1 MPLPRPARVLKKRLR
16 PLGRIFKHLGRLAE
30 ARRTAAR
37 LGALPP
43 PYEAWLAVNR
53 PTARADQDL
62 RTVLEASRPQLPRF
76 SVIMPVYRP
85 PLPLLQE
92 AVASVLAQ
100 ELKDWELCIADDGG
114 HDREIEVWLSHLAE
128 TEPRVRLIH
137 LDTNRGIAE
146 ATNAAASL
154 ATGEVLVFLDQDDVM
169 HPHCLAEL
177 GLYYATHPDSDLV
190 YTDHDKLDVDGRRR
204 EPCFKPGWSP
214 TTLLSHMYLGHA
226 VSLRRELFNSLGGVR
241 IGFEG
246 AQDYDLILRAAERAR
261 HIGHVPRILYHWRVL
276 EGSTAMSGDAKP
288 ESFKAGQRAVAEA
301 IHRRGVTADVIRPG
315 WAEARHLGLFAL
327 RFQDDGPS
335 VDVLLPRIGG
345 RAQAITALRA
355 MAATTY
361 RAARFLVADDENIP
375 DLATLCKQALGQRVT
390 LVRVAASDSIPVRLN
405 SLAAASQSTLL
416 VLANGSVTPLEPRWL
431 TQMAG
436 HHSLG
441 AACVGGQQ
449 REGEQTIESGLMLD
463 GDRDAPQP
471 AFRGLA
477 KGRPGYNYLAQVA
490 RDCTAPSSRLLLVS
504 RDNFRKAGGLNDE
517 AGKVDRCL
525 IDLSLQLAEP
535 GVVTPDAPFSCGT
548 RLTPQVRRGTALP
561 LDPFHNQNLARSGAL
576 FTIRPMAR
584 ATLTAAPIRTVFV
597 THNLREEGAPRT
609 LTDLAIGLHL
619 RGATDSIVVS
629 FEGGPRVDA
638 CQAANLQTVILP
650 SDTGMQMGTLT
661 TLLRDL
667 NAEVLVAS
675 SLQSWRALE
684 AAAETDT
691 PAILWQH
698 ESEPW
703 ETYFLALP
711 IEERMQA
718 YHRLRT
724 TYRTTYVAEATRQL
738 WSPVTGSNSIFI
750 PNALP
755 PEALAPKPSRSQTRA
770 SLNLPEDITVLLLPG
785 TVCRRKGQIDAIRA
799 FGQLPP
805 DLARRA
811 ILIVAGAQ
819 PEQDYLSALLAARA
833 RLRPEIASRIRL
845 TGAVPDMDAW
855 LAASDIVLCTSRL
868 ESAPRIILEAMVHRR
883 PIITTPVFGIPE
895 MLPIAGQALFYR
907 PGRTRALSGH
917 MLHLIC
923 DEANRL
929 ALVQATSEELN
940 RRLAFDDVLLEYE
953 TLIREAANSSTIPP
967 PGPVG
972 TWGIFRQP
980 MRM

>member
-16 PLGRIFKHLGRLAE
+16 PLGLLFKYLGRLAE

-37 LGALPP
+37 LSVPPP
-43 PYEAWLAVNR
+43 PYETWLAVNR

-62 RTVLEASRPQLPRF
+62 RTALEANRLQLPRF
-76 SVIMPVYRP
+76 SIIMPVYRP

-92 AVASVLAQ
+92 AVASILAQ

-114 HDREIEVWLSHLAE
+114 HDREIEMWLSRLAE
-128 TEPRVRLIH
+128 TEPRIQLIQ

-154 ATGEVLVFLDQDDVM
+154 ATGEVLVFLDQDDVL

-177 GLYYATHPDSDLV
+177 GLYYATHPDTDLA
-190 YTDHDKLDVDGRRR
+190 YTDHDKLDADGLRH

-214 TTLLSHMYLGHA
+214 NTLLSHMYLGHA

-241 IGFEG
+241 TGFEG

-261 HIGHVPRILYHWRVL
+261 HIGHIPRILYHWRVL
-276 EGSTAMSGDAKP
+276 KGSTAMSGDAKP
-288 ESFKAGQRAVAEA
+288 ESFNAGQRAVAEA
-301 IHRRGVTADVIRPG
+301 MHRRGVTADVIRPE
-315 WAEARHLGLFAL
+315 WAATRRLGLFSL
-327 RFQDDGPS
+327 RFQDEGPS
-335 VDVLLPRIGG
+335 VDVLLPRIGD
-345 RAQAITALRA
+345 RAQAITALGA
-355 MAATTY
+355 LAATTY

-375 DLATLCKQALGQRVT
+375 DLAALCKQALGQRVT
-390 LVRVAASDSIPVRLN
+390 LVRVAASDSIPIRLN

-431 TQMAG
+431 TQMVG

-441 AACVGGQQ
+441 AASVGGQQ
-449 REGEQTIESGLMLD
+449 REGEHIIESGLMLD
-463 GDRDAPQP
+463 GDGDSPQP
-471 AFRGLA
+471 AFQGLA
-477 KGRPGYNYLAQVA
+477 QGQPGYNYLALVA

-504 RDNFRKAGGLNDE
+504 RSDFRNAGGLNDE
-517 AGKVDRCL
+517 ACKIDRCL
-525 IDLSLQLAEP
+525 IDLSLKLAGP

-548 RLTPQVRRGTALP
+548 RLAPQVRRGTALP
-561 LDPFHNQNLARSGAL
+561 LDPFHNQNLARSGTL

-584 ATLTAAPIRTVFV
+584 PRLTAAPIRTVFV

-609 LTDLAIGLHL
+609 LTDLAIGLHV
-619 RGATDSIVVS
+619 RDATDSIVVS

-638 CQAANLQTVILP
+638 CQAASLQTVILP
-650 SDTGMQMGTLT
+650 SDTEMQMGTLT
-661 TLLRDL
+661 TLLRDF

-675 SLQSWRALE
+675 SLQSWSALE
-684 AAAETDT
+684 AAAKTGT

-711 IEERMQA
+711 LEERMQV

-738 WSPVTGSNSIFI
+738 WSPITGSNSVFI

-755 PEALAPKPSRSQTRA
+755 PEALASKPSRSQTRA
-770 SLNLPEDITVLLLPG
+770 SLNLPEDTTVILLPG

-799 FGQLPP
+799 FGQLPLE
-805 DLARRA
+805 LARRA
-811 ILIVAGAQ
+811 ILVVAGAQ
-819 PEQDYLSALLAARA
+819 PEQDYLNALLAARA
-833 RLRPEIASRIRL
+833 RLCPEIACRIRI

-868 ESAPRIILEAMVHRR
+868 ESAPRVILEAMVHRR

-907 PGRTRALSGH
+907 PGCARALSAH
-917 MLHLIC
+917 MLHLIY

-929 ALVQATSEELN
+929 ALVQAAGEEFN
-940 RRLAFDDVLLEYE
+940 RRLTFDDVLLEYE
-953 TLIREAANSSTIPP
+953 TLIREAANSSTVCL
-967 PGPVG
+967 PGSSG
-972 TWGIFRQP
+972 T
-980 MRM
+980 

>member
-1 MPLPRPARVLKKRLR
+1 MPLPRPARALKKRLR
-16 PLGRIFKHLGRLAE
+16 PLGLLFKYLGRLAE

-37 LGALPP
+37 LSVPPP
-43 PYEAWLAVNR
+43 PYETWLAVNR

-62 RTVLEASRPQLPRF
+62 RTALEANRLQLPRF
-76 SVIMPVYRP
+76 SIIMPVYRP

-92 AVASVLAQ
+92 AVASILAQ

-114 HDREIEVWLSHLAE
+114 HDREIEMWLSRLAE
-128 TEPRVRLIH
+128 TEPRIQLIQ

-154 ATGEVLVFLDQDDVM
+154 ATGEVLVFLDQDDVL

-177 GLYYATHPDSDLV
+177 GLYYATHPDTDLA
-190 YTDHDKLDVDGRRR
+190 YTDHDKLDADGLRH

-214 TTLLSHMYLGHA
+214 NTLLSHMYLGHA

-241 IGFEG
+241 TGFEG

-261 HIGHVPRILYHWRVL
+261 HIGHIPRILYHWRVL
-276 EGSTAMSGDAKP
+276 KGSTAMSGDAKP
-288 ESFKAGQRAVAEA
+288 ESFNAGQRAVAEA
-301 IHRRGVTADVIRPG
+301 MHRRGVTADVIRPE
-315 WAEARHLGLFAL
+315 WAATRRLGLFSL
-327 RFQDDGPS
+327 RFQDEGPS
-335 VDVLLPRIGG
+335 VDVLLPRIGD
-345 RAQAITALRA
+345 RAQAITALGA
-355 MAATTY
+355 LAATTY

-375 DLATLCKQALGQRVT
+375 DLAALCKQALGQRVT
-390 LVRVAASDSIPVRLN
+390 LVRVAASDSIPIRLN

-431 TQMAG
+431 TQMVG

-441 AACVGGQQ
+441 AASVGGQQ
-449 REGEQTIESGLMLD
+449 REGEHIIESGLMLD
-463 GDRDAPQP
+463 GDGDSPQP
-471 AFRGLA
+471 AFQGLA
-477 KGRPGYNYLAQVA
+477 QGQPGYNYLALVA

-504 RDNFRKAGGLNDE
+504 RSDFRNAGGLNDE
-517 AGKVDRCL
+517 ACKIDRCL
-525 IDLSLQLAEP
+525 IDLSLKLAGP

-561 LDPFHNQNLARSGAL
+561 LDPFHNQNLARSGTL

-584 ATLTAAPIRTVFV
+584 PRLTAAPIRTVFV

-609 LTDLAIGLHL
+609 LTDLAIGLHV
-619 RGATDSIVVS
+619 RDATDSIVVS

-638 CQAANLQTVILP
+638 CQAASLQTVILP
-650 SDTGMQMGTLT
+650 SDTEMQMGTLT
-661 TLLRDL
+661 TLLRDF

-675 SLQSWRALE
+675 SLQSWSALE
-684 AAAETDT
+684 AAAKTGT

-703 ETYFLALP
+703 ATYFLALP
-711 IEERMQA
+711 FEERMQV

-738 WSPVTGSNSIFI
+738 WSPITGSNSVFI

-770 SLNLPEDITVLLLPG
+770 SLNLPEDTTVILLPG

-799 FGQLPP
+799 FGQLPLE
-805 DLARRA
+805 LARRA
-811 ILIVAGAQ
+811 ILVVAGAQ
-819 PEQDYLSALLAARA
+819 PEQDYLNALLAARA
-833 RLRPEIASRIRL
+833 RLCPEIACRIRI

-855 LAASDIVLCTSRL
+855 LVASDIVLCTSRL
-868 ESAPRIILEAMVHRR
+868 ESAPRVILEAMVHRR

-907 PGRTRALSGH
+907 PGCARALSAH
-917 MLHLIC
+917 MLHLIY

-929 ALVQATSEELN
+929 ALVQAAGEEFN
-940 RRLAFDDVLLEYE
+940 RRLTFDDVLLEYE
-953 TLIREAANSSTIPP
+953 TLIREAANSSTVCL
-967 PGPVG
+967 PGSSG
-972 TWGIFRQP
+972 T
-980 MRM
+980 